1 MLLPAF
7 PLLGI
12 YPEKTLNSKRSMH
25 PNAHCSTIYKS
36 QGVEAPKRTL
46 TEEWV
51 EKVWYRYTAEFYSVI
66 RRVK

>member
-1 MLLPAF
+1 MTQQSPPGHILR
-7 PLLGI
+7 
-12 YPEKTLNSKRSMH
+12 ENHNSKRYMH